1 MNDNKYFALVVPLSP
16 TAQKMAQDRRTALSV
31 RQAVWSQAAEHLKP
45 LLGKNCDSF
54 YPAAAPYGGPFRL
67 PFGVALGCAESE
79 HFLMCYMHARK
90 LQEKEIETRN
100 QAIRSMGTRIGQFHP
115 DDETTLIITAFRSS
129 DPKLQEHIEVA
140 RRFFS
145 NDITAAAGRYY
156 LGYDTNYISE
166 QQEQRLLSGLGA
178 YALCVAELQ
187 LKGVPA

>member
-54 YPAAAPYGGPFRL
+54 YPAAAPYGGPFIL

-115 DDETTLIITAFRSS
+115 DDETTLTITAFRSS

-140 RRFFS
+140 RRFFPM
-145 NDITAAAGRYY
+145 TLPLRPGFTTWA
-156 LGYDTNYISE
+156 TTPTISANS
-166 QQEQRLLSGLGA
+166 RSSGSS
-178 YALCVAELQ
+178 
-187 LKGVPA
+187 PAWAHTPFAWLNFS

>member
-31 RQAVWSQAAEHLKP
+31 RQAVWSQASEHLKP

-100 QAIRSMGTRIGQFHP
+100 QAIRSM
-115 DDETTLIITAFRSS
+115 
-129 DPKLQEHIEVA
+129 
-140 RRFFS
+140 
-145 NDITAAAGRYY
+145 
-156 LGYDTNYISE
+156 
-166 QQEQRLLSGLGA
+166 
-178 YALCVAELQ
+178 
-187 LKGVPA
+187 